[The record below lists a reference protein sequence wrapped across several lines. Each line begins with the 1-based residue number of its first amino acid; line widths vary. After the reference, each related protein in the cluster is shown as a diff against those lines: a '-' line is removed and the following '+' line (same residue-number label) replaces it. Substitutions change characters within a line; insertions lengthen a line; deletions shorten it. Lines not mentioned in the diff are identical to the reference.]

1 MTMITLRNAW
11 WVTRFRRP
19 VVAGYLSRLSWE
31 APDGRQAW
39 PTRFPRPRFDLGG
52 ARAELIETFDNF
64 TFDEVLRYR
73 NLDARIRRITQ
84 LASKIASQ
92 AVRENRVMLGAAL
105 NAGVTLVE
113 AKEVVY
119 QAVPYVGMAKVFD
132 FIHATKDV
140 LTARGVILPPAGPVH
155 DHAREPGRKPT
166 WKCGTA
172 SCPSWEGGYRP
183 APAPA
188 WQRSATRQRRS
199 GPPGTGS
206 RRIIPDIAWG

>member
-1 MTMITLRNAW
+1 MTMMITLRNAW

-39 PTRFPRPRFDLGG
+39 PTRFSRPRFDLGG

-140 LTARGVILPPAGPVH
+140 LTARGVILPL
-155 DHAREPGRKPT
+155 PGQSTTTPENR
-166 WKCGTA
+166 A
-172 SCPSWEGGYRP
+172 EN
-183 APAPA
+183 
-188 WQRSATRQRRS
+188 
-199 GPPGTGS
+199 PPGNAEPLVVQAGRADTGLLQL
-206 RRIIPDIAWG
+206 RHGKGQQPDKGGPARQGLGHAG